1 MRNNANI
8 ELIGYVYGEPEHPM
22 QDKYP
27 NWVKFTMSV
36 TKKWKNKAG
45 EEQKDIAWYK
55 CSSWSEGLS
64 KLVKNNVKAGM
75 GLLIKGAP
83 KASAYI
89 DKEGQPKAQIEI
101 GITELFMLTF
111 PQEGWN
117 SGNQTNDSNKSSV
130 DHPVS
135 EITDDEIP
143 F

>member
-45 EEQKDIAWYK
+45 EEKKDVAWDK
-55 CSSWSEGLS
+55 CRSWSEGPY
-64 KLVKNNVKAGM
+64 KPDKKNVKAGM
-75 GLLIKGAP
+75 GLMIKGAP

-89 DKEGQPKAQIEI
+89 DKEGQPKAQIEV
-101 GITELFMLTF
+101 GITELFMLTY
-111 PQEGWN
+111 PKEGWSN
-117 SGNQTNDSNKSSV
+117 GNQINDDSKSSV
-130 DHPVS
+130 AQISSDI
-135 EITDDEIP
+135 EDDEIP